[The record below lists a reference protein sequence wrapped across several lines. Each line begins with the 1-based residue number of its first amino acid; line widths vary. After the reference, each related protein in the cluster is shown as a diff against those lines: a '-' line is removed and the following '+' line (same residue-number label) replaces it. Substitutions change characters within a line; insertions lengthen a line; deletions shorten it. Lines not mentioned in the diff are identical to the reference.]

1 MYTDFKMFTGENDHS
16 ETFKVSKYK
25 SEACD
30 LKKYIIG
37 QVLIVQ
43 LSPVWDEHRSS
54 RRQNWRNRATCFGS
68 HRGYH
73 K

>member
-16 ETFKVSKYK
+16 ETLKVSKYK

-43 LSPVWDEHRSS
+43 TLTSLGRASFESPAKLAEPCRVFRIAPRIS
-54 RRQNWRNRATCFGS
+54 
-68 HRGYH
+68 
-73 K
+73 